1 MGMKQKRGKRIL
13 VLLLLVFLAAQG
25 FFNPF
30 GLVSPLL
37 SKALFFAFSII
48 AILFVFRK
56 KTICAYPK
64 WSYRCLMMGI
74 FVASIMAMVFHAQSY
89 MVSLVAILPYF
100 LGYSYFY
107 VVEKSKPSVAFIE
120 KAFKILTIC
129 SLLMYIVNLV
139 SFPNMIFGETKDEY
153 DMSRGFVRIRIPMI
167 EIVVTYF
174 FYSINQWIVTKQ
186 RKNIYWILLTA
197 VMIFMSLTR
206 QVIALSAILG
216 LLFVMQTASWF
227 KKISVIA
234 ICIFVVY
241 VVLPQ
246 IPMVKTMIELSEQQS
261 LDNKS
266 DEDIRVKAWRFY
278 TTEFQTNAITPYLGN
293 GVPSY
298 GKSRWGNFVEQTT
311 ALYQDGG
318 NACFTVDVGW
328 AGFFWYFG
336 GVATLGLLLMFWK
349 GITRKKATDK
359 QYISY
364 ALAFIAITA
373 IASGPILFY
382 SQICSL
388 SLLFYLAYAK
398 ENSSAHPQLQ

>member
-1 MGMKQKRGKRIL
+1 MKKNRKKIILL
-13 VLLLLVFLAAQG
+13 VLILIYLSAHG

-30 GLVSPLL
+30 GVVPDSL
-37 SKALFFAFSII
+37 SKALFVCLSLLALII
-48 AILFVFRK
+48 ALRK
-56 KTICAYPK
+56 HKIRNNYPK
-64 WSYRCLMMGI
+64 LAYRLLVVGI
-74 FVASIMAMVFHAQSY
+74 FVSSIMASVFHDQSY
-89 MVSLVAILPYF
+89 SVSLVAVLPYLF
-100 LGYSYFY
+100 GYLYFF
-107 VVEKSKPSVAFIE
+107 VLDRFQVKSEVIERAFQ
-120 KAFKILTIC
+120 ILTVA
-129 SLLMYIVNLV
+129 SLLMYILNFV
-139 SFPNMIFGETKDEY
+139 SFPNMVFGETKDDY
-153 DMSRGFVRIRIPMI
+153 DMSRGFARIGVPMI

-174 FYSINQWIVTKQ
+174 FYLINQWMIS
-186 RKNIYWILLTA
+186 RKKKSVYWIILTA
-197 VMIFMSLTR
+197 ILIFMSLTR
-206 QVIALSAILG
+206 QVIVMAAVLG
-216 LLFVMQTASWF
+216 FLFIMQKASWF

>member
-1 MGMKQKRGKRIL
+1 MKNKT
-13 VLLLLVFLAAQG
+13 LLLVVLIYLSAQG

-30 GLVSPLL
+30 GAIPDSLP
-37 SKALFFAFSII
+37 KALFVCLSLLALII
-48 AILFVFRK
+48 ALRK
-56 KTICAYPK
+56 HRARSSSPKLAY
-64 WSYRCLMMGI
+64 RLLIIGI
-74 FVASIMAMVFHAQSY
+74 FVASIMGSVFHDQSY
-89 MVSLVAILPYF
+89 SVSLVAVLPYLF
-100 LGYSYFY
+100 GYLYFF
-107 VVEKSKPSVAFIE
+107 VLDRFQVKSEVIERAFQ
-120 KAFKILTIC
+120 ILTIA
-129 SLLMYIVNLV
+129 SLLMYIINFV
-139 SFPNMIFGETKDEY
+139 SFPNMVFGETKDDY
-153 DMSRGFVRIRIPMI
+153 DMTRGFARIGVPMI

-174 FYSINQWIVTKQ
+174 FYLINQWLIN
-186 RKNIYWILLTA
+186 RKKKTVYWIILTA
-197 VMIFMSLTR
+197 ILIFMSLTR
-206 QVIALSAILG
+206 QVIAMAAVLG
-216 LLFVMQTASWF
+216 FLFIMQKASWM
-227 KKISVIA
+227 KKILVIGCCLF
-234 ICIFVVY
+234 ITYF
-241 VVLPQ
+241 VLPQ

-298 GKSRWGNFVEQTT
+298 GKSRWGNIVEQTT

-336 GVATLGLLLMFWK
+336 GVATLGLILMFWK
-349 GITRKKATDK
+349 GITRKKAMDK

-398 ENSSAHPQLQ
+398 EDSSAHPQLQ

>member
-1 MGMKQKRGKRIL
+1 M
-13 VLLLLVFLAAQG
+13 VYLAAHS
-25 FFNPF
+25 FFNPL
-30 GLVSPLL
+30 GIVSA
-37 SKALFFAFSII
+37 SSAKAVFIGFSVLFFLYA
-48 AILFVFRK
+48 K
-56 KTICAYPK
+56 KKGKNRISYPSQ
-64 WSYRCLMMGI
+64 SYKLLVWGI
-74 FVASIMAMVFHAQSY
+74 FIASIMGAIFHDQSY
-89 MVSLVAILPYF
+89 MVSVVAVMPY
-100 LGYSYFY
+100 LMGYLFFY
-107 VVEKSKPSVAFIE
+107 SVLLLNPSPEKLEKSFQ
-120 KAFKILTIC
+120 ILTIC
-129 SLLMYIVNLV
+129 SLLMYLSNLI
-139 SFPNMIFGETKDEY
+139 SFPNMIFGESQDEY
-153 DMSRGFVRIRIPMI
+153 DMSRGFVRIGIPMI

-246 IPMVKTMIELSEQQS
+246 IPMVKTMMELSEKQAI
-261 LDNKS
+261 NNRS
-266 DEDIRVKAWRFY
+266 DEDIRVTAWRFY
-278 TTEFQTNAITPYLGN
+278 TTEFQTNKLSPILGN

-311 ALYQDGG
+311 ALYEDGG

-349 GITRKKATDK
+349 GIRIKKNKDR
-359 QYISY
+359 QYLTYS
-364 ALAFIAITA
+364 LAFIALTA
-373 IASGPILFY
+373 IASGPILYY

-388 SLLFYLAYAK
+388 SLILYMAYASK
-398 ENSSAHPQLQ
+398 ENRNSHPQL